1 MSFKLAF
8 KNMKKNTKDYVIY
21 FLTLILGVA
30 VFYIFNSM
38 DGQQA
43 MLQISESKR
52 VMIDSMIQVL
62 GVLSVFISI
71 VLAFLIMYANNFL
84 IKRRNKEFGLYM
96 LLGMGKKQISW
107 ILLLET
113 LLIGIL
119 SLGIGLAVGVLGS
132 QLMSVL
138 VAKLF
143 AADMTEFKFVF
154 SSSALIKTIVYFGV
168 IYIAVIIINLI
179 KTSKYKLIELITS
192 DRKNEKVKIK
202 NTAVSV
208 ILFIISVIILSV
220 AYYLAVNSVA
230 PDGNLSDLITATMM
244 GIVATFL
251 FFYSLSGFILKVVKS
266 FNSIYMKNLNMF
278 VVKQIDSKI
287 NSTVFSMSII
297 CLLLFFTI
305 CIFSSAISLNNSMTS
320 QLEENTP
327 CDVIIRKYSD
337 VSGKASEK
345 VKNDAKIT
353 IEQTLKNKNF
363 DIDKNFSS
371 YEEISQYDTP
381 ELTFE
386 DTIGENVLKEVKTEY
401 PNLLTDQKETII
413 KLSDY
418 NKLARLYGRET
429 LSLQADEYVILCNYD
444 LMKNIRD
451 KALKEGHVINLNGK
465 QLKPKFSECYTK
477 GIVEMAPQP
486 QEVGKIIVPDNCVKE
501 EWKCMQMLSA
511 NYMGY
516 TNEEKQ
522 KIEDYIDSSSLV
534 ENTAISNIMTKIYIY
549 DSSIGVATV
558 ATFIG
563 LYLGIIFLISSAAI
577 LALKELSD
585 SSDNKERY
593 RVLRK
598 IGVDEKMINKAVFK
612 QTAIFFLIPLL
623 LACVHSI
630 FGMQV
635 ANGIL
640 SIFGKQDLITSII
653 MTAGFIILIYGGYFI
668 ATYFGNKSIIKE

>member
-62 GVLSVFISI
+62 GVLSGFISI

-337 VSGKASEK
+337 VSRKASEK

-549 DSSIGVATV
+549 DSSIGLATV

-593 RVLRK
+593 RVLRN

>member
-21 FLTLILGVA
+21 FLTLVLGVA
-30 VFYIFNSM
+30 IFYIFNSM

-43 MLQISESKR
+43 MLQISESKK
-52 VMIDSMIQVL
+52 VMIDSMIQIL
-62 GVLSVFISI
+62 GVLSIFISI

-107 ILLLET
+107 VLLLET

-119 SLGIGLAVGVLGS
+119 SLGIGLAVGILGS

-143 AADMTEFKFVF
+143 AADMNEFKFVF
-154 SSSALIKTIVYFGV
+154 SSSALMKTIVYFGI

-179 KTSKYKLIELITS
+179 KTSKYKLIDLITA
-192 DRKNEKVKIK
+192 DKKNEKVKIK
-202 NTAVSV
+202 NTAISV
-208 ILFIISVIILSV
+208 IIFIVAVIILSV
-220 AYYLAVNSVA
+220 AYYLAINSVA
-230 PDGNLSDLITATMM
+230 PNGNISDLMTATIM

-266 FNSIYMKNLNMF
+266 FNGVYMKDLNMF

-297 CLLLFFTI
+297 SLLLFFTI
-305 CIFSSAISLNNSMTS
+305 CIFSSAVSLNNSMTS

-327 CDVIIRKYSD
+327 CDVIIRKNIY
-337 VSGKASEK
+337 VSEK
-345 VKNDAKIT
+345 ATQEIKKDAKIT
-353 IEQTLKNKNF
+353 IEQTLENKNF
-363 DIDKNFSS
+363 DIDKKFSS

-386 DTIGENVLKEVKTEY
+386 DTIGENVLKEVKAEY
-401 PNLLTDQKETII
+401 PNLIIKQKETII

-429 LSLQADEYVILCNYD
+429 LNLQDNEYVILCNYD
-444 LMKNIRD
+444 FMKDIRN
-451 KALKEGHVINLNGK
+451 KALKEGQTIKLNGK
-465 QLKPKFSECYTK
+465 ELEPKFSECYTK
-477 GIVEMAPQP
+477 GIIEISPQP
-486 QEVGKIIVPDNCVKE
+486 QETGKIIVPDDCVKE

-522 KIEDYIDSSSLV
+522 KIEDYIDSASLV
-534 ENTAISNIMTKIYIY
+534 EDTAISNVMTKKYIY
-549 DSSIGVATV
+549 DSSIGLAAV

-563 LYLGIIFLISSAAI
+563 LYVGIIFLISSAAI

-593 RVLRK
+593 KVLRK

-612 QTAIFFLIPLL
+612 QTAVFFLIPLL

-653 MTAGFIILIYGGYFI
+653 MTALFVILIYGGYFI
-668 ATYFGNKSIIKE
+668 ATYLGNKSIIKE